1 VPGSTRRIIFEEKF
15 SEVAMKKTICA
26 LVGMVII
33 LSAAT
38 ASGDESLSCYYNQ
51 TQENTGARV
60 AWVTLHMDR
69 GYVTGV
75 SYYNAIGAGPN
86 GGGYICGFEAS
97 ALDGRTAWSW
107 KGNSAVVAFADR
119 SKSMLE
125 IRRTP
130 AGYNLV
136 FSAMR
141 TAYCGFGTEMA
152 TSVRIEDGQRL
163 CALR

>member
-1 VPGSTRRIIFEEKF
+1 
-15 SEVAMKKTICA
+15 MKKTICA
-26 LVGMVII
+26 LVGMVIV
-33 LSAAT
+33 LSAAI

-75 SYYNAIGAGPN
+75 SYYNANGADPN
-86 GGGYICGFEAS
+86 GGRSICGFEAS
-97 ALDGRTAWSW
+97 AMDGRTAWSW
-107 KGNSAVVAFADR
+107 KGDKAVVAFADR

-130 AGYNLV
+130 AGYDLV

-141 TAYCGFGTEMA
+141 TAYCGFGAEMA
-152 TSVRIEDGQRL
+152 TSARIETGQRT
-163 CALR
+163 CVLR

>member
-1 VPGSTRRIIFEEKF
+1 
-15 SEVAMKKTICA
+15 MKKTICA
-26 LVGMVII
+26 LFGVLIV
-33 LSAAT
+33 LSAAA

-51 TQENTGARV
+51 TRENTEARV
-60 AWVTLHMDR
+60 AWVTLQMDR

-75 SYYNAIGAGPN
+75 SYYNANGADPN
-86 GGGYICGFEAS
+86 GGRSICGFEAS
-97 ALDGRTAWSW
+97 AQDGRTTWSW
-107 KGNSAVVAFADR
+107 KGDKAVVAFADR

-130 AGYNLV
+130 AGYDLV

-141 TAYCGFGTEMA
+141 SSYCGFGTEMA
-152 TSVRIEDGQRL
+152 TSVRIEAGQRL